1 METLG
6 AYGSDDEAAPAPKPE
21 YRDYSMAVVS
31 AAPAVGMLSAAH
43 LGSQLLRHNQKEIS
57 TNLPIEVLM
66 APVQGPANPFTFN
79 SSGAE
84 GGGRRVGMGV
94 IEDAAVED
102 WTFDEQYQTY
112 QRSGFAVDL
121 STNQVLGNYGE
132 YLKSGGE
139 TAQSVRGAAMFAI
152 QIRNS
157 STDQYLIA
165 YVPLQSSALRL
176 GRERRAAGGSGG
188 AMWTCSCRPWR
199 IWATR
204 PRGRGPRA

>member
-6 AYGSDDEAAPAPKPE
+6 AYGSDDEATPSLKPE
-21 YRDYSMAVVS
+21 YRDYSMMAMVS
-31 AAPAVGMLSAAH
+31 AAPAVGMLSAGH
-43 LGSQLLRHNQKEIS
+43 VGSQLLRHDQKEIS
-57 TNLPIEVLM
+57 SNLPIEVLM

-79 SSGAE
+79 SLGAE

-121 STNQVLGNYGE
+121 TSNQVLGNYGE

-139 TAQSVRGAAMFAI
+139 TAQTVRGTAG
-152 QIRNS
+152 S
-157 STDQYLIA
+157 LI
-165 YVPLQSSALRL
+165 LS
-176 GRERRAAGGSGG
+176 
-188 AMWTCSCRPWR
+188 
-199 IWATR
+199 I
-204 PRGRGPRA
+204 